1 MKLRWKQARQCLDEF
16 FFSTETPFGLAMMRI
31 ALPLVMMTMVLP
43 RWPYTRELYSLDGAT
58 AQLGM
63 GYGYANFL
71 PEFSGEIAVAL
82 NTLLLFA
89 MGCVLIGWQTRI
101 SLLLCFVL
109 YPYFALL
116 DSISTLTKY
125 SVITTHLLLLLSCS
139 NCGALWSVDAW
150 LANSKSPPRALPAV
164 FPIWPRRL
172 LQLLIGIIYFGAAIT
187 KMNTPTFLS
196 GDQLQLWM
204 LTHINFRHPLG
215 EWLSLYPVLLKS
227 MAYVTIVWE
236 MTFVFLVWR
245 GLWRPWVL
253 AVGVIFHFM
262 TTLTLGLFIFPM
274 TCYTSYLAFVDE
286 EDFLWTRNLVRG
298 WIRQSSWI
306 PRQAWTALSARC
318 GQLLGAPARWR
329 QPAYVAFPMCAL
341 LAAVSGVGIEYWQ
354 DPFDVRRPEGM
365 HELRP
370 LTPEFAAR
378 LMSPAERIRDKDKF
392 FAIDTGTILVGD
404 LLADR
409 RRVFNY
415 GETMIAQ
422 CHLVPPH
429 EDMWIE
435 CKILDSDNRLI
446 DRAGNIA
453 LRESFRL
460 NFEYAITRAIDPG
473 DYSLVFETGGREVLR
488 KRITVVDDK
497 STVAAH

>member
-1 MKLRWKQARQCLDEF
+1 
-16 FFSTETPFGLAMMRI
+16 FS
-31 ALPLVMMTMVLP
+31 
-43 RWPYTRELYSLDGAT
+43 
-58 AQLGM
+58 
-63 GYGYANFL
+63 
-71 PEFSGEIAVAL
+71 
-82 NTLLLFA
+82 
-89 MGCVLIGWQTRI
+89 
-101 SLLLCFVL
+101 
-109 YPYFALL
+109 LL

-150 LANSKSPPRALPAV
+150 LARNQQRTSCLPAV
-164 FPIWPRRL
+164 FPVWPRRL
-172 LQLLIGIIYFGAAIT
+172 LQLLVGIVYFGAAIT

-245 GLWRPWVL
+245 GMWRPWVL
-253 AVGVIFHFM
+253 AIGVIFHFM

-274 TCYTSYLAFVDE
+274 TCYCSYLAFIDE
-286 EDFLWTRNLVRG
+286 EDLLWTRHQLRN
-298 WIRQSSWI
+298 WIRGSSWF
-306 PRQAWTALSARC
+306 PQQAWTTVVESCSRWIGDA
-318 GQLLGAPARWR
+318 ARWR
-329 QPAYVAFPMCAL
+329 QPALAAFP
-341 LAAVSGVGIEYWQ
+341 AVAVIVTGSGVGIEHWL
-354 DPFDVRRPEGM
+354 DPYGVRRPEGP

-378 LMSPAERIRDKDKF
+378 LLSPPEPIRDKDKF

-409 RRVFNY
+409 RRVY
-415 GETMIAQ
+415 RHGEKMIAQ
-422 CHLVPPH
+422 CHLIPPH

-435 CKILDSDNRLI
+435 CKILDGGNRLI

-453 LRESFRL
+453 VRESFRL
-460 NFEYAITRAIDPG
+460 NFEYAVTAAMEPG
-473 DYSLVFETGGREVLR
+473 DYTLLFETGGREVLR
-488 KRITVVDDK
+488 KRITVVGDK
-497 STVAAH
+497 PTVAAN